1 MVVGEK
7 GHEAANV
14 TGPEGEPVKVIFLNW
29 IVGRLKLTNT
39 LYNCYSCKGS
49 PYAADRR
56 GPGGYG
62 YRRRGA
68 GGNGG
73 LGSGYRRRP
82 RGSRREGDEGKI
94 ILIQSLHSIYFV
106 IFLTLKKVKIIRKI
120 VERGMKRMKN

>member
-14 TGPEGEPVKVIFLNW
+14 TGPEGEPVKVISLNW
-29 IVGRLKLTNT
+29 ILGRLFLHNF
-39 LYNCYSCKGS
+39 YSCKGS

-106 IFLTLKKVKIIRKI
+106 LFLTLKKVKIIRKI